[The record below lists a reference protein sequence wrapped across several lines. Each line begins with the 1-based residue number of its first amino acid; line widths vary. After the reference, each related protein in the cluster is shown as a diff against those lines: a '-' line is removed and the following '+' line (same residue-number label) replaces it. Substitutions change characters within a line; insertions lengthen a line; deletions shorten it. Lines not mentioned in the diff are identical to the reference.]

1 MIFAPIK
8 TIQKYIHPDLHPSWK
23 GQSQNKTK
31 TKGVYYK
38 LKKPRELVTLPA
50 PTGES
55 SQSLRTIMNHEET
68 WKTWLNRKRT
78 KQTPNIK
85 QKGIILSTTFTLK
98 ERLRSIL
105 MHALAPVENDPTL
118 RKLESAIL
126 NSKSWAW
133 KPERE
138 KLERDRRLGIL
149 RRPTNDLHFIDIRQL
164 TCSCE
169 QDE

>member
-31 TKGVYYK
+31 TKWVYDK

-55 SQSLRTIMNHEET
+55 RQSLRTIMNHEET

-78 KQTPNIK
+78 KQKTNETDTKHQTKGNYTLYHVHPERTSKIDTYACFSPSRKRPNAPET
-85 QKGIILSTTFTLK
+85 GICNLELEILSLK
-98 ERLRSIL
+98 TR
-105 MHALAPVENDPTL
+105 T
-118 RKLESAIL
+118 RKT
-126 NSKSWAW
+126 WT
-133 KPERE
+133 R
-138 KLERDRRLGIL
+138 
-149 RRPTNDLHFIDIRQL
+149 
-164 TCSCE
+164 
-169 QDE
+169 